1 MGGENSI
8 RSSNFVIMK
17 TIDLETILDQR
28 RLFPHIAFLLIS
40 ILMLGFSS
48 LTGDYS
54 SSFRDQLGLAM
65 LIFIYL
71 EAFIFLARKIFR
83 RLGTDTAS
91 KEFLRKILLRFL
103 IFYIACFFSAL
114 VIFIIFRCFNYWMY
128 DLDLNN
134 LIYNFIH
141 FEFNSWFKSTIKGLS
156 FGAVIFLFVQ
166 WMDALKRER
175 KLKEKSLIF
184 QNETLKN
191 QINPHFLFNSLNTV
205 SSLISTKPEAA
216 ERFISRLSSIY
227 RYILENS
234 QKDKVTLQSELVF
247 INDYF
252 DLHKIR
258 DEEKILLTINAP
270 DADSFGILPISL
282 QILIENAIKH
292 NIATRENPLKIS
304 IFIENQ
310 QIVVKNNLQKM
321 ALQLKST
328 KIGLKNLAER
338 VRLITGNELIIE
350 ETNTDFIVK
359 VPLLL

>member
-1 MGGENSI
+1 
-8 RSSNFVIMK
+8 MK
-17 TIDLETILDQR
+17 TIDLETIIDQR
-28 RLFPHIAFLLIS
+28 RLYTHIAFFLISLLIVV
-40 ILMLGFSS
+40 FSA
-48 LTGDYS
+48 LTGNYS
-54 SSFRDQLGLAM
+54 SSLRDQLEFVIM
-65 LIFIYL
+65 IFIYL

-83 RLGTDTAS
+83 RLGPDTTS
-91 KEFLRKILLRFL
+91 KEFLRNILSRFL

-114 VIFIIFRCFNYWMY
+114 VIFIIFRYFNYWMN
-128 DLDLNN
+128 DLDITKV
-134 LIYNFIH
+134 IYNFFH
-141 FEFNSWFKSTIKGLS
+141 SEFNSWFKSTIKGLS

-175 KLKEKSLIF
+175 KLKEESLIF

-191 QINPHFLFNSLNTV
+191 QVNPHFLFNSLNTV
-205 SSLISTKPEAA
+205 SSLISTKPEIA

-234 QKDKVTLQSELVF
+234 QKDKVPLQSELAF

-270 DADSFGILPISL
+270 DAGSFGILPVSL

-292 NIATRENPLKIS
+292 NMATRENPLKIS

-310 QIVVKNNLQKM
+310 QIIVKNNLQKM

-338 VRLITGNELIIE
+338 VRLITGKMLIIE

>member
-1 MGGENSI
+1 
-8 RSSNFVIMK
+8 MK
-17 TIDLETILDQR
+17 TIDLETIIDQR
-28 RLFPHIAFLLIS
+28 RLYPHIAFIIISLLTVA
-40 ILMLGFSS
+40 FSV
-48 LTGDYS
+48 LAGNYS
-54 SSFRDQLGLAM
+54 SSLRDQLELAI
-65 LIFIYL
+65 LVFIYL

-83 RLGTDTAS
+83 HPGPDTTS
-91 KEFLRKILLRFL
+91 QEFLRNILFRFL

-114 VIFIIFRCFNYWMY
+114 VIFILFRFINYWMN
-128 DLDLNN
+128 DLDLTK
-134 LIYNFIH
+134 LIYNFFH

-156 FGAVIFLFVQ
+156 FGAVIFLFIQ

-205 SSLISTKPEAA
+205 SSLISTKPEVA

-227 RYILENS
+227 RYILDNS
-234 QKDKVTLQSELVF
+234 NKNKVSLQSELDF

-252 DLHKIR
+252 DLYKIR
-258 DEEKILLTINAP
+258 DEEKILLTIDAP
-270 DADSFGILPISL
+270 NADSFWILPVSL

-292 NIATRENPLKIS
+292 NMATRENPLKIS
-304 IFIENQ
+304 IYIENQ
-310 QIVVKNNLQKM
+310 HIVVKNNLQKM

-338 VRLITGNELIIE
+338 ISLITGEEIAIE

-359 VPLLL
+359 LPLLS